1 MIPHQLHL
9 KDSQVSKLK
18 KGHQVQ
24 IGLDQMG
31 ATKGKHILFLDK
43 PNAKKLLASYKKG
56 KGVRMKLTD
65 AEYEE
70 CIKKG
75 RGLDIEIQH
84 DDYSSSDE
92 EMEEKKEKKSHGK
105 SKMPRMVKGSP
116 EALAFGAKMKALR
129 EAKKG
134 KGASCSTEGAGLKEF
149 GKDAVSNLLP
159 VATSALGGV
168 AGAMITKNPAGAMA
182 GKRLG
187 ELAGKHISKAIV
199 GRGSGAKLSKPY
211 KKALAANY
219 GGLEVPVR
227 MKNEKTPV
235 GAVDK
240 RVQPS
245 SEQMTLSPYQKT
257 TSPAMNPF
265 VPMTYAQEGGT
276 SSGYGQG
283 KPYSNIYG
291 RGMKKM
297 GVGLY

>member
-9 KDSQVSKLK
+9 KPSQVGKLK

-43 PNAKKLLASYKKG
+43 PNAKKLLSSYKKG

-84 DDYSSSDE
+84 DDYSSSEEEDE
-92 EMEEKKEKKSHGK
+92 SKEKKSHGK

-116 EALAFGAKMKALR
+116 EALAFGKKMKALR

-134 KGASCSTEGAGLKEF
+134 KGMSCDAEGAGLKEF

-159 VATSALGGV
+159 IATSALGGV

-219 GGLEVPVR
+219 SGLEVPVR
-227 MKNEKTPV
+227 MVNEKVPV

-240 RVQPS
+240 RVKPS
-245 SEQMTLSPYQKT
+245 SDQMTLSPYQKT

-276 SSGYGQG
+276 NGGYGQG

>member
-9 KDSQVSKLK
+9 KPSQVGKLK

-43 PNAKKLLASYKKG
+43 PNAKKLLSSYKKG

-84 DDYSSSDE
+84 DDYSSSE
-92 EMEEKKEKKSHGK
+92 EEEEDKSKEKKSHGK

-116 EALAFGAKMKALR
+116 EALAFGKKMKALR

-134 KGASCSTEGAGLKEF
+134 KGACATEGAGLKEF

-159 VATSALGGV
+159 IATSALGGV

-199 GRGSGAKLSKPY
+199 GRGGGAKLSKPY

-219 GGLEVPVR
+219 SGLEVPVR
-227 MKNEKTPV
+227 MSNEKVPA

-240 RVQPS
+240 RVKPS

-265 VPMTYAQEGGT
+265 VPMTYAQEGG
-276 SSGYGQG
+276 SGSGYGQG